1 MTPRVSL
8 LVRRELASAV
18 RARWFLAYSGVF
30 LVGGLLLATLGVE
43 NQSVYGFRGFARAFA
58 GLAHLA
64 LLLVPVMALFP
75 AAAAIAEDRESG
87 VLEYLLAQPITYGEL
102 YLGKLAGVTLALLL
116 SLTVGFGASG
126 AVAVSRGV
134 PPGLVAV
141 LYAFVALL
149 AGTFSALG
157 VCFSGLAPSRAR
169 AMTVG
174 VITWLALSALGTLG
188 IIIAFIR
195 WGVPEPVL
203 ATWSF
208 VNPVEAFRL
217 GIISALDPDL
227 SLLGPVGAG
236 IVRRLGTAGT
246 GLLSGVSLA
255 LWTIISAVGGF
266 QLSRRRR
273 ARA

>member
-8 LVRRELASAV
+8 LVRRELATAV
-18 RARWFLAYSGVF
+18 RARWFVAYSGVF
-30 LVGGLLLATLGVE
+30 LVGGLLLATIGLE
-43 NQSVYGFRGFARAFA
+43 NQTVYGFRGFARAFA
-58 GLAHLA
+58 GLAQLA

-87 VLEYLLAQPITYGEL
+87 ALEYVLAQPITYGEL

-116 SLTVGFGASG
+116 SLTVGFGVSG
-126 AVAVSRGV
+126 AVAVGRGV
-134 PPGLVAV
+134 PPGLVAA

-149 AGTFSALG
+149 ACTFTALG
-157 VCFSGLAPSRAR
+157 VGLSGIAASRAR

-174 VITWLALSALGTLG
+174 VIAWLALSALGTLG
-188 IIIAFIR
+188 IVIVFIR

-203 ATWSF
+203 VMWSF
-208 VNPVEAFRL
+208 INPVEAFRL
-217 GIISALDPDL
+217 GIISVLDPDL

-246 GLLSGVSLA
+246 SLLGAASLTV
-255 LWTIISAVGGF
+255 WTIVSAVGGF
-266 QLSRRRR
+266 QLSRQPS
-273 ARA
+273 AQA